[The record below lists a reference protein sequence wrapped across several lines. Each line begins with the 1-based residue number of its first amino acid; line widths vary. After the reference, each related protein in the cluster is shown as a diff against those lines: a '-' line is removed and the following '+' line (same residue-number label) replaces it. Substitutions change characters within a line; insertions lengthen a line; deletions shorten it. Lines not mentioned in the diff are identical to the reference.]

1 MVFGWPGF
9 LEDKTLVASYI
20 VAALAMLT
28 TVFYLFLRLRAYVTT
43 TYMLVVA
50 LLLIYGPASLI
61 YTLTSG
67 RPHFVISWLFFGV
80 VNTPHEIFDR
90 IKSKISDFDAVVVS
104 MNFSLT
110 LMYAGVIAGIEAVNR
125 LAPARVA
132 KEEIALSSWSSQPLQ
147 DEIGAHRLLLAA
159 ISALALFML
168 YVSIAEHHLATIIH
182 FFSIKDN
189 DARDLFRAHFGGS
202 QNYLYRAAL
211 SALAPM
217 FVIWGIWAGLANRSP
232 LLVLAA
238 LVLLACTLIG
248 KVETLS
254 KAPPAFFIL
263 QLLLA
268 AVLTLTNRI
277 SWKLLLFGGFAAFI
291 FIYLTIRLV
300 IIFPEGME
308 PLFFVFTRL
317 FEVQNQTLLEYFAT
331 FPHMHP
337 HLWGANIRPLAA
349 LFGVPYTPSFSTV
362 AYTWFGL
369 PDITNPALFIADAW
383 ADFSYAGVLVFSIL
397 VGAIC
402 RAIDV
407 IFLANGKSVVAIA
420 VLGATFLGIFTLLTT
435 ALNIALL
442 SGGLLLAPA
451 LAAILIMAG
460 RYLAGKSVRTAQ
472 GY

>member
-9 LEDKTLVASYI
+9 LENDVLVASYI
-20 VAALAMLT
+20 VAALAMSMT
-28 TVFYLFLRLRAYVTT
+28 AFYLLLRLRAYVTT

-50 LLLIYGPASLI
+50 LLFIYGPASLI

-67 RPHFVISWLFFGV
+67 RPHFLLSWLFFDV
-80 VNTPHEIFDR
+80 INSPHEIFGR
-90 IKSKISDFDAVVVS
+90 IKSKISDFDAVVIS
-104 MNFSLT
+104 MNFSLA
-110 LMYAGVIAGIEAVNR
+110 LMYAGVMAGIEAVNR
-125 LAPARVA
+125 LAPLRIA
-132 KEEIALSSWSSQPLQ
+132 KEQVALSNWNSQPLQ
-147 DEIGAHRLLLAA
+147 DDDGAHRLLLAA

-217 FVIWGIWAGLANRSP
+217 FVIWGLWAGLANRSLW
-232 LLVLAA
+232 LLFTA

-268 AVLTLTNRI
+268 AALTLTNRI
-277 SWKLLLFGGFAAFI
+277 SWKLLLLGGLAAFI
-291 FIYLTIRLV
+291 FIYVTIRLI
-300 IIFPEGME
+300 IIFPEGMD
-308 PLFFVFTRL
+308 PLLFVFTRL

-331 FPHMHP
+331 FPRMHP

-349 LFGVPYTPSFSTV
+349 LLGIPYTPSFSTV
-362 AYTWFGL
+362 AYTWFGSY
-369 PDITNPALFIADAW
+369 DITNPALFIADAW
-383 ADFSYAGVLVFSIL
+383 ADFSYAGVLVFSI
-397 VGAIC
+397 VAGAIC
-402 RAIDV
+402 RAIDIV
-407 IFLANGKSVVAIA
+407 FLAKGKSVVAIA
-420 VLGATFLGIFTLLTT
+420 VLGATFWGVLTLLTT
-435 ALNIALL
+435 ALNIALF

-451 LAAILIMAG
+451 LAAMLTMSG
-460 RYLAGKSVRTAQ
+460 RYLAGKHFRTA
-472 GY
+472 